1 MGKTR
6 LTKFD
11 LKRKGN
17 AEGSMGI
24 LRIEIGIGDAERER
38 WTTLEALVDTG
49 ASITAVPASVLRDL
63 GVEPTMRRR
72 FESAHGVSREMEVG
86 QTWVRVEGEEVLT
99 YVLFNDEG
107 TTPLLGAL
115 ALEMAFLGVDPVH
128 QKLVSVAGLI

>member
-1 MGKTR
+1 
-6 LTKFD
+6 
-11 LKRKGN
+11 
-17 AEGSMGI
+17 MGI
-24 LRIEIGIGDAERER
+24 FRIEIGIGDAERER

-86 QTWVRVEGEEVLT
+86 QTWVRVEGEEVFT